1 MNKIQKFTDEILLTF
16 KLKSPEALEKYE
28 KLHIGEQIKRLRRRL
43 GMKQLEFARKL
54 KTSQSVIAR
63 IENGKQNLTLKALTL
78 IAHTFGKKLLIKF
91 Y

>member
-1 MNKIQKFTDEILLTF
+1 MSKLPKFADEILLTF

-28 KLHIGEQIKRLRRRL
+28 KIYIGEQIKRLRRKT
-43 GMKQLEFARKL
+43 GMKQQQLARKL

-63 IENGKQNLTLKALTL
+63 IENGKQNLTLKTLTL